1 MTENPYDN
9 AMNKTIL
16 EPYFYFYE
24 KMKDKFKDE
33 QAMQSAIAT
42 CMIRYS
48 NLYDKNPTFNQ
59 LIKNLTESSTK
70 AQMDYNAMIL
80 DYYEPLFRT
89 LPKNLSDKVRLYI
102 NEKLKTPVIDLKQF
116 REGLNEYLYRNGWTF
131 EYVCT
136 LSPVLNKGEE

>member
-1 MTENPYDN
+1 
-9 AMNKTIL
+9 MNKTIL

-48 NLYDKNPTFNQ
+48 NLYDKNPNFNQ
-59 LIKNLTESSTK
+59 LIKTLMESKPKESL
-70 AQMDYNAMIL
+70 DYNAMIL
-80 DYYEPLFRT
+80 DYYEPLLRT
-89 LPKNLSDKVRLYI
+89 LPKNLSEKVQMYI
-102 NEKLKTPVIDLKQF
+102 KEKQKTPITNLKEF
-116 REGLNEYLYRNGWTF
+116 RDGVSDYLYRNGWTY

>member
-48 NLYDKNPTFNQ
+48 NLYDKNPNFNQ
-59 LIKNLTESSTK
+59 LIKTLMESKPKESL
-70 AQMDYNAMIL
+70 DYNAMIL
-80 DYYEPLFRT
+80 DYYEPLLRT
-89 LPKNLSDKVRLYI
+89 LPKNLSEKVQMYI
-102 NEKLKTPVIDLKQF
+102 KEKQKTPITNLKEF
-116 REGLNEYLYRNGWTF
+116 RDGVSDYLYRNGWTY